1 MRLSADARS
10 VFLAEPG
17 VPGRIDRLDVATG
30 RRTPWKVLRPDD
42 GAGVFLVDSFQVT
55 GAGEAY
61 AYSYQRFLQDL
72 ILVRGVR

>member
-1 MRLSADARS
+1 
-10 VFLAEPG
+10 
-17 VPGRIDRLDVATG
+17 
-30 RRTPWKVLRPDD
+30 VLRPDD

-55 GAGEAY
+55 GGGEAY